1 MAAIEKEEEEKK
13 RRRPS
18 QSIYDVLTNQRKS
31 SEFQPPKTST
41 LAHTLSTALS
51 SKLKDEAKKTQ
62 LEYLTL
68 EELQDIDITANYQT
82 KQPHNLKT
90 DNQTEIYQKFRQK
103 LIRQKRD
110 LELSILRDN
119 KTHEDVQEIID
130 RSQKYERESQRSIE
144 RYDKLQERIKKLI

>member
-1 MAAIEKEEEEKK
+1 MATIEKEEEEKM
-13 RRRPS
+13 RRASR
-18 QSIYDVLTNQRKS
+18 SIQGLLTNQRRS
-31 SEFQPPKTST
+31 SELQPQKKNTLAST
-41 LAHTLSTALS
+41 LASALS

-90 DNQTEIYQKFRQK
+90 HNQTEVFQKFRQK

-110 LELSILRDN
+110 LEISILRDN
-119 KTHEDVQEIID
+119 KSHERVEEIID
-130 RSQKYERESQRSIE
+130 RSTRYERESQRSIE
-144 RYDKLQERIKKLI
+144 RYDKLQERIKKVI